1 MRIGVGGRIARETP
15 SPLYLADTSALT
27 HLRFPAVD
35 ERLTPL
41 LEAGLVARCGV
52 IDLEMLFT
60 ARTYD
65 EMVAMREEHTYAF
78 PLVPMTQDD
87 FERAMDVMSLLAATQ
102 KHRSAKLPDL
112 LIASTA
118 ERAGLTVLHYDGDF
132 DHIAGITGQPMEWVA
147 PRESLGR

>member
-1 MRIGVGGRIARETP
+1 MTSGVGRFAGEAP

-27 HLRFPAVD
+27 HLRFRAVH

-41 LEAGLVARCGV
+41 IEAGLVARCGV

-65 EMVAMREEHTYAF
+65 ELVAMREEHTYAF

-87 FERAMDVMSLLAATQ
+87 VDRAMDVMILLAAAQ
-102 KHRSAKLPDL
+102 QHRSAKLPDL

-118 ERAGLTVLHYDGDF
+118 ERAGLTMLHYDGDF
-132 DHIAGITGQPMEWVA
+132 DHIARVTGQPMEWVA
-147 PRESLGR
+147 PKGSLSQ